1 MKLEMEV
8 LNLDGSVTK
17 DSDVSRCIEY
27 VQAGKIVIIKKYLQN
42 AGLMNEITN
51 YVFRCISS
59 LFGNEAEQKIQSDGL
74 EKIHNHLTPEQV
86 KALYHEVRKELK
98 NKMPAVTA
106 SMFREF
112 GVNEEFFVHDA
123 SIIRLMLPYAE
134 QKKYEHNTELGK
146 LTLHGP
152 HHDFYQNVPLNA
164 INTWIALGKVQK
176 ENSMFIYPDCWGQ
189 RIPQGKDEAVR
200 NDQYLGD
207 PIEFAMEEGDAL
219 IFHSNHMHASR
230 LNSTDETRVVLTNRI
245 TLGKPFYPY
254 ENKPHKYFSSNGF
267 KPIADYEGIFS
278 KSGFIGTQQPV
289 VSKLRT
295 KVLKLKSKWVGDTL
309 SSDMPPVDDR
319 SRADQGFLAEGEFSQ
334 LQEGQ
339 VRPLNKGTCITRLNG
354 ELVKFGRY
362 CPHQGADL
370 ALGYMEDGQIVCPH
384 HGAKF
389 DVKTGEA
396 NCDGLRQLIAKG

>member
-1 MKLEMEV
+1 
-8 LNLDGSVTK
+8 
-17 DSDVSRCIEY
+17 
-27 VQAGKIVIIKKYLQN
+27 
-42 AGLMNEITN
+42 
-51 YVFRCISS
+51 
-59 LFGNEAEQKIQSDGL
+59 
-74 EKIHNHLTPEQV
+74 
-86 KALYHEVRKELK
+86 
-98 NKMPAVTA
+98 
-106 SMFREF
+106 
-112 GVNEEFFVHDA
+112 
-123 SIIRLMLPYAE
+123 
-134 QKKYEHNTELGK
+134 
-146 LTLHGP
+146 
-152 HHDFYQNVPLNA
+152 
-164 INTWIALGKVQK
+164 
-176 ENSMFIYPDCWGQ
+176 
-189 RIPQGKDEAVR
+189 
-200 NDQYLGD
+200 
-207 PIEFAMEEGDAL
+207 
-219 IFHSNHMHASR
+219 MHASR